1 MGRPIDMMIVGAQKA
16 GTTSLLR
23 YLGEHPQCISHP
35 QKEFAY
41 FTDKAEYAE
50 GLAAALKKY
59 YSHQSYT
66 NNTVVIAKNA
76 GLFTDMNGLARL
88 KKNNPNCQLVFILR
102 NPVERTYSSYLME
115 KNFGT
120 VKFEFEDLPE
130 MINKHQNNN
139 ENTWDFDFFI
149 EYSLYSHHLK
159 NIYSL
164 FSKEN
169 VNIVLYEDLKNDT
182 QGVCRK
188 LFEKLKIDSSF
199 MPNVELKHNITQ
211 KTRSNY
217 YARAVKHLLRNQNP
231 IKKFIK
237 KFVPGHKVYKYGE
250 LLREANKTEKKHS
263 PIDTNVKKFLI
274 EYYRPFNHELE
285 EMIGKD
291 LSLWNK

>member
-1 MGRPIDMMIVGAQKA
+1 MSRPIDVMIVGAQKA

-23 YLGEHPQCISHP
+23 YLGEHPACISHP
-35 QKEFAY
+35 QKEFSY

-59 YSHQSYT
+59 YAHKEYT
-66 NNTVVIAKNA
+66 DKTKIIAKNA

-88 KKNNPNCQLVFILR
+88 KKNSPDCQLVFILR

-120 VKFEFEDLPE
+120 VKFDFEDLPE
-130 MINKHQNNN
+130 MIKKHQNNN

-164 FSKEN
+164 FPKEN
-169 VNIVLYEDLKNDT
+169 VNIVLYEDLKNN
-182 QGVCRK
+182 GAEVCKTIFR
-188 LFEKLKIDSSF
+188 KLKIDDSF
-199 MPNVELKHNITQ
+199 LPNVEMKHNVTQ
-211 KTRSNY
+211 KTRSNF
-217 YARAVKHLLRNQNP
+217 YARAVKHLLRNHNP
-231 IKKFIK
+231 IKKLIK
-237 KFVPGHKVYKYGE
+237 RFVPGHKVYKYGE
-250 LLREANKTEKKHS
+250 LLRDVNKTEKKHE
-263 PIDTNVKKFLI
+263 PINAEVKQFLVD
-274 EYYRPFNHELE
+274 YYRPYNKELE

-291 LSLWNK
+291 LTSWNN